1 MLNGWPMPLTLT
13 IRNADY
19 LDNGSPLSLVLDRR
33 GATIGR
39 SATADWCLPD
49 PERHISSRHCEI
61 RFDDGCYS
69 VIDIS
74 TNGTFLKGDEARLPG
89 PHVIR
94 PGDVLIVGGFEIETS
109 LDDRAASAAMAAA
122 AQPPVEQWKGWADTS
137 RDAPAA
143 PAISSDAW
151 NQRPAGAAISG
162 DGALARNWTPP
173 SVQSPA
179 GPARWPD
186 EAPTAAA
193 HYEGGS
199 ANVWDSFAESNRVDW
214 ARGGLDRA
222 APEPAPP
229 PPPVAAPAPAPAPRP
244 DNQTLPALLAAAGLS
259 REDVGLPDTE
269 AGRMAG
275 DLLRRLV
282 AGLVVMLEARAR
294 AKNQLGAQGT
304 RLELDGNNP
313 LKFAR
318 SPEDAL
324 KQLLNPSSRGFMT
337 GERAIEDA
345 FKDLQAHQMATLRAM
360 QGALK
365 ATLDRF
371 SPKSIRARAEDKG
384 VLAKILPGATEAAL
398 WKAYER
404 EFSGVARGSDEA
416 FMDIFAK
423 EFRKAYDEITQG
435 RSGY

>member
-1 MLNGWPMPLTLT
+1 MPLTLT
-13 IRNADY
+13 ISNVAY
-19 LDNGSPLSLVLDRR
+19 LDNGSPLSKVLDRR
-33 GATIGR
+33 GATIGS

-49 PERHISSRHCEI
+49 PERHISRRHCEI

-74 TNGTFLKGDEARLPG
+74 TNGTFLKGEEARLPG

-94 PGDVLIVGGFEIETS
+94 PGDVLIVGNYEIETS
-109 LDDRAASAAMAAA
+109 LDDRAASAALAAA
-122 AQPPVEQWKGWADTS
+122 AEPPVEQWKGWADTP
-137 RDAPAA
+137 REAPAA
-143 PAISSDAW
+143 PPIGSDAW
-151 NQRPAGAAISG
+151 NRRPAGAAISG
-162 DGALARNWTPP
+162 EGALAGNWTPP
-173 SVQSPA
+173 SVQPPPA
-179 GPARWPD
+179 SAGWP
-186 EAPTAAA
+186 EETPTAATG
-193 HYEGGS
+193 YERGKA

-214 ARGGLDRA
+214 ARGGLDHPGP
-222 APEPAPP
+222 APAPTPAPAPQAAPP
-229 PPPVAAPAPAPAPRP
+229 PPARP
-244 DNQTLPALLAAAGLS
+244 DSQAFAALLAAAGLG
-259 REDVGLPDTE
+259 RDDVTLPDTE
-269 AGRMAG
+269 AGRTAG

-324 KQLLNPSSRGFMT
+324 RQLLNPSERGFMA
-337 GERAIEDA
+337 GDRAIEDA
-345 FKDLQAHQMATLRAM
+345 FRDLQAHQMATLRAM

-423 EFRKAYDEITQG
+423 EFRKAYDEMT